1 MKTQLIFFSSWK
13 ESKKGT
19 LRGLVAI
26 ITLILCDLVWFQI
39 LDYKKEGGVTKKFN
53 YISAFLSWLLIC
65 SAIGVQLP
73 NKYKES
79 LVYGL
84 LVGLVVY
91 GVFNTTNY
99 AINKDWSL
107 KLTILDTIWGMIV
120 CSIASSVVYLIFHKN
135 KNYGNQS

>member
-1 MKTQLIFFSSWK
+1 MKTTLIYFDSWE

-26 ITLILCDLVWFQI
+26 ISLILCDLVWFQI
-39 LDYKKEGGVTKKFN
+39 LDYKKEGGVTKNFN
-53 YISAFLSWLLIC
+53 YLSAFLSWLLIC

-73 NKYKES
+73 QKYKEA
-79 LVYGL
+79 LVYGA

-91 GVFNTTNY
+91 GVFNTTNF

-107 KLTILDTIWGMIV
+107 KLACLDTLWGMVV
-120 CSIASSVVYLIFHKN
+120 CSIASSIVYLIFHKN
-135 KNYGNQS
+135 KKIN

>member
-1 MKTQLIFFSSWK
+1 MKTQLIFFDSWE

-26 ITLILCDLVWFQI
+26 ITLILCDLIWFQI

-53 YISAFLSWLLIC
+53 YISAFLAWLLIC

-73 NKYKES
+73 NNYKEAV
-79 LVYGL
+79 VYGI
-84 LVGLVVY
+84 LVGLVIY
-91 GVFNTTNY
+91 GVFNATNY

-107 KLTILDTIWGMIV
+107 KLTLLDTMWGMIV
-120 CSIASSVVYLIFHKN
+120 CGIASSSVYFFCHKN
-135 KNYGNQS
+135 NNYK